1 MTPIPL
7 GILDFPT
14 GAAGAYDLLE
24 TATITSSSSWSFT
37 GLDTLA
43 ADYQHLQLRM
53 VIGVNSASSSNPTQ
67 YIRLNNDS
75 GSNYAWHALS
85 GDGSSVTSD
94 NGTTQT
100 YIRLNDSIGG
110 DAAGGIFGAVVLD
123 ILDFASTNK
132 NTTIRGLWGAV
143 NTSEKDIFLGSG
155 VYLSTSAITQIEQF
169 LTADAG
175 RVSLYGIK
183 GA

>member
-14 GAAGAYDLLE
+14 GAASDYELLE

-53 VIGVNSASSSNPTQ
+53 VIGRNNASTSNPTQ

-75 GSNYAWHALS
+75 GSNYAWHALN
-85 GDGSSVTSD
+85 GNGSSVTSD

-132 NTTIRGLWGAV
+132 NTTVRGLWGTV
-143 NTSEKDIFLGSG
+143 SGETDIFLGSG
-155 VYLSTSAITQIEQF
+155 LYQSTSAITQIEQY